1 VPGVSRSRTTPRSLG
16 VISDTIRAA
25 LIVAE
30 ALEACGVRYLVGGS
44 LASAVSGE
52 PRSTLDVDLVVE
64 LAEKDVD
71 RLASALGDGFYV
83 DVDSLRRAVRD
94 RSSAN
99 VIHYATSTKV
109 DLFMTGG
116 SPLDKGQ
123 MDRRQRVQ
131 VSADPDAWLYVYT
144 PEDILLQK
152 LRWYRMGNEV
162 SDRQWRDVL
171 SIILVQGDRL
181 DRGYLYTGAAI
192 LGVSDLLQ
200 RALDRAQGE

>member
-1 VPGVSRSRTTPRSLG
+1 M
-16 VISDTIRAA
+16 ISDTIRAA
-25 LIVAE
+25 LIVAG

-71 RLASALGDGFYV
+71 RLASALGDEFYV
-83 DVDSLRRAVRD
+83 DVDALRRAVRD

-99 VIHYATSTKV
+99 VVHYATSMKV
-109 DLFMTGG
+109 DLFVTGG

-123 MDRRQRVQ
+123 MDRRQRVK
-131 VSADPDAWLYVYT
+131 VSADPEAWLYVYT

-152 LRWYRMGNEV
+152 LRWYRMGNEI

-171 SIILVQGDRL
+171 GIILVQGDRL
-181 DRGYLYTGAAI
+181 DRGYLHTGATV

-200 RALDRAQGE
+200 RALDEAQGE